1 MDLWKMFKWS
11 FACEEMEPHK
21 IVQVLY
27 FEKVK
32 CAKYTETRNG
42 DEKQEFIV
50 F

>member
-1 MDLWKMFKWS
+1 MFKWS

-32 CAKYTETRNG
+32 CAKYTKTKRGTETKNRNLL
-42 DEKQEFIV
+42 FLN